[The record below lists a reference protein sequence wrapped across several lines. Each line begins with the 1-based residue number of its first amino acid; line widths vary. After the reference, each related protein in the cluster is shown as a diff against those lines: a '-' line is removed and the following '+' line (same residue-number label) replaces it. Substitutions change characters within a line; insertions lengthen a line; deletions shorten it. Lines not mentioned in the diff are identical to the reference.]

1 VVALNWPLQAP
12 PPQDMRWLAV
22 EDASAV
28 VACRNAGLTMA
39 SRLQFP
45 AARADSVALAVTE
58 AASNLHKHARQG
70 ALLLAVN
77 RDADAPGIDLVTI
90 DSGPGLRDVGAAMQD
105 GHSTTGTL
113 GIGLGAIRRL
123 ADFCDLYSVPGHGT
137 ALVARFWPVSREPVS
152 RKPAIRCAGLIRP
165 ITGETECG
173 DAFGVLRTD
182 DTVTAVFC
190 DGLGHGPMAAAAAA
204 AALAAVLG
212 EPTTGPATWP
222 ARASGSASGR
232 EGAPVTEPAALL
244 ERAHRR
250 MSGTRG
256 GAVAVVQ
263 VSGQR
268 ARFAGLGN
276 VAAFIL
282 SAGSRKGMLSVPGI
296 AGYQAR
302 AFRQF
307 EYEVP
312 PGAAVILHS
321 DGISSRWE
329 VAAVPGVETKDPLL
343 IAAVLLA
350 EAGIHRDD
358 AGVLVLA
365 S

>member
-1 VVALNWPLQAP
+1 MVALNWPLQAP
-12 PPQDMRWLAV
+12 PPQDMRWLTV

-28 VACRNAGLTMA
+28 VACRNAGLAMA

-45 AARADSVALAVTE
+45 AARADSLALAVTE

-77 RDADAPGIDLVTI
+77 RDTDVPGIDLVTI
-90 DSGPGLRDVGAAMQD
+90 DSGPGLQDVSAAMQD
-105 GHSTTGTL
+105 GHSTSGTL

-137 ALVARFWPVSREPVS
+137 ALVARFWPVPREHVP
-152 RKPAIRCAGLIRP
+152 RGAAPRRCAGLIRP

-173 DAFGVLRTD
+173 DAYGVLRTD

-190 DGLGHGPMAAAAAA
+190 DGLGHGPLAAAAAA
-204 AALAAVLG
+204 AALAAVLS
-212 EPTTGPATWP
+212 EPTTE
-222 ARASGSASGR
+222 SGTEWA
-232 EGAPVTEPAALL
+232 TEPAALL

-282 SAGSRKGMLSVPGI
+282 SAGSRKSMLSVPGI

-343 IAAVLLA
+343 VAAVLLA

-358 AGVLVLA
+358 AGILVLA

>member
-28 VACRNAGLTMA
+28 VACRNAGLAMA

-45 AARADSVALAVTE
+45 AARADSLALAVTE

-77 RDADAPGIDLVTI
+77 RDADVPGIELVTI
-90 DSGPGLRDVGAAMQD
+90 DSGPGLQDVSAAMQD
-105 GHSTTGTL
+105 GHSTSGTL

-137 ALVARFWPVSREPVS
+137 ALVARFWPVPREHVP
-152 RKPAIRCAGLIRP
+152 RGLARRCAGLIRP

-173 DAFGVLRTD
+173 DAYGVLRTD

-190 DGLGHGPMAAAAAA
+190 DGLGHGPLAAAAAA
-204 AALAAVLG
+204 AALAAVLS
-212 EPTTGPATWP
+212 EP
-222 ARASGSASGR
+222 ASESA
-232 EGAPVTEPAALL
+232 TEPAALL

-282 SAGSRKGMLSVPGI
+282 SAGSRKSMLSVPGI

-343 IAAVLLA
+343 VAAVLLA

-358 AGVLVLA
+358 AGILVLA

>member
-12 PPQDMRWLAV
+12 PPQDMRWLTV

-28 VACRNAGLTMA
+28 VACRNAGLAMA

-45 AARADSVALAVTE
+45 AARADALALAVTE

-77 RDADAPGIDLVTI
+77 RDTDVPGIELVTI
-90 DSGPGLRDVGAAMQD
+90 DSGPGLQDVSAAMQD
-105 GHSTTGTL
+105 GHSTSGTL

-137 ALVARFWPVSREPVS
+137 ALVARFWPVPREHVP
-152 RKPAIRCAGLIRP
+152 RGAAPRRCAGLIRP

-173 DAFGVLRTD
+173 DAYGVLRTD

-190 DGLGHGPMAAAAAA
+190 DGLGHGPLAAAAAA
-204 AALAAVLG
+204 AALAAVLS
-212 EPTTGPATWP
+212 EPATE
-222 ARASGSASGR
+222 SAS
-232 EGAPVTEPAALL
+232 ESVTEPAALL

-282 SAGSRKGMLSVPGI
+282 SAGSRKSMLSVPGI

-343 IAAVLLA
+343 VAAVLLA